1 VDFVNANLNDP
12 EISEDLFGAALLVV
26 SECKRRF
33 DSDGVLRLFEEKLE
47 RAVQFSPRRISQLA
61 TFRCKMALPE

>member
-33 DSDGVLRLFEEKLE
+33 DSDGVLRLFEEND
-47 RAVQFSPRRISQLA
+47 FSPQSSGVLMP
-61 TFRCKMALPE
+61 TMFRQTILLRNK

>member
-33 DSDGVLRLFEEKLE
+33 DSDGVLRLFEEND
-47 RAVQFSPRRISQLA
+47 FSPQSPGVLMP
-61 TFRCKMALPE
+61 TMFRQTILLRNK